1 MNAVLLCGSPRA
13 KKSNSA
19 YLLEQLRDR
28 MEKDA
33 LAEVRQAAA
42 AISDANERLAE
53 SVAASDVLVIALPL
67 YADAI
72 PSALYEALDRIREH
86 VSRAQTAPMLYLIVN
101 SGFYEA
107 RQNELAIEMLWN
119 WCAACGMRRGRA
131 LAVGAGEMS
140 QVAKM
145 GAGPLKN
152 LGRALDELAN
162 DIGQGR
168 SGETMFVEP
177 NFPRLFY
184 RMAGHRS
191 WNEQAKKNGLKP
203 RDLLR
208 AE

>member
-67 YADAI
+67 CADAI

-107 RQNELAIEMLWN
+107 RQNELAIELLWN
-119 WCAACGMRRGRA
+119 WCAAYGMRRGRA

>member
-19 YLLEQLRDR
+19 YLLEQLKDR

-33 LAEVRQAAA
+33 HAEVRQAAA

-107 RQNELAIEMLWN
+107 RQNELVRCLRHAPRS
-119 WCAACGMRRGRA
+119 GFG
-131 LAVGAGEMS
+131 
-140 QVAKM
+140 
-145 GAGPLKN
+145 
-152 LGRALDELAN
+152 
-162 DIGQGR
+162 GR
-168 SGETMFVEP
+168 SGRDVASCEDG
-177 NFPRLFY
+177 R
-184 RMAGHRS
+184 RS
-191 WNEQAKKNGLKP
+191 A
-203 RDLLR
+203 
-208 AE
+208 